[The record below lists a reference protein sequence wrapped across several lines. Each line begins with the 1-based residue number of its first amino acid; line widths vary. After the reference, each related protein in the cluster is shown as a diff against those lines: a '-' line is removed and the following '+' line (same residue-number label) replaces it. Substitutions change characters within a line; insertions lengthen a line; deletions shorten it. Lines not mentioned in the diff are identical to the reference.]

1 MISNSTDHAV
11 TPFFPESR
19 SQRVDVWRKDTGLT
33 FWQSIEIIEFATLRP
48 KRDWYLVTWFFVS
61 ISLQTSER
69 VPRLCAQL
77 LPHVRALAKGR
88 PSFPVI
94 SWQEFVKKV
103 KEINK
108 TADEEGAR
116 NVAFYLNES
125 AEVREKISTNNDSKQ
140 HLYLQYI
147 QSNLGF

>member
-1 MISNSTDHAV
+1 MV
-11 TPFFPESR
+11 
-19 SQRVDVWRKDTGLT
+19 L
-33 FWQSIEIIEFATLRP
+33 L
-48 KRDWYLVTWFFVS
+48 

-77 LPHVRALAKGR
+77 LPHIRAWAKER
-88 PSFPVI
+88 ASFPVI
-94 SWQEFVKKV
+94 SWQDFVKKV

-125 AEVREKISTNNDSKQ
+125 VEVREKITSQTTTNSIVLAVPWFKEGL
-140 HLYLQYI
+140 LYT
-147 QSNLGF
+147 

>member
-1 MISNSTDHAV
+1 MV
-11 TPFFPESR
+11 
-19 SQRVDVWRKDTGLT
+19 L
-33 FWQSIEIIEFATLRP
+33 
-48 KRDWYLVTWFFVS
+48 S

-77 LPHVRALAKGR
+77 LPRIRAWAKER

-94 SWQEFVKKV
+94 SWQDFVKRV
-103 KEINK
+103 KEINE

-125 AEVREKISTNNDSKQ
+125 AEVREKITTNNDNKQ
-140 HLYLQYI
+140 HCTCSSLV
-147 QSNLGF
+147 

>member
-1 MISNSTDHAV
+1 M
-11 TPFFPESR
+11 
-19 SQRVDVWRKDTGLT
+19 
-33 FWQSIEIIEFATLRP
+33 
-48 KRDWYLVTWFFVS
+48 
-61 ISLQTSER
+61 
-69 VPRLCAQL
+69 
-77 LPHVRALAKGR
+77 AKGR